1 MSTGIDV
8 DINMIPDSGDGSGP
22 SAAAA
27 APPPSTAAS
36 FSSKKP
42 KRVEIKKWNAVAL
55 WAWDIV
61 VDNCAICRN
70 HIMDL
75 CIECQANQASATSE
89 ECTVAW
95 VKRDSVLKV
104 ELWAGSVSLR
114 RLQPCFSLSL
124 YQQMAQDPSSVPIR
138 QQRVGVPEV
147 WTLKLVLRRVWRS
160 VSSRGELVVRH
171 SL

>member
-22 SAAAA
+22 SSAAA
-27 APPPSTAAS
+27 APPPATVAS
-36 FSSKKP
+36 SSSKKP

-95 VKRDSVLKV
+95 GVCNHAFHFHCISRWLKTRQITANGSFRSMDTKACS
-104 ELWAGSVSLR
+104 EAGLET
-114 RLQPCFSLSL
+114 CFSPGKACCSPFFVN
-124 YQQMAQDPSSVPIR
+124 ANAP
-138 QQRVGVPEV
+138 
-147 WTLKLVLRRVWRS
+147 LVLFGIPVT
-160 VSSRGELVVRH
+160 GTC
-171 SL
+171 